1 MRKNNKM
8 DMTVTEQINAIAD
21 NICRNYCKYSDTG
34 DEEKEGCELCDSEH
48 FRNCPLN
55 ELI

>member
-8 DMTVTEQINAIAD
+8 DMNIVEQLNVIAEK
-21 NICRNYCKYSDTG
+21 ICDQYCKYPGIWDA
-34 DEEKEGCELCDSEH
+34 EKEKCELCDSEH
-48 FRNCPLN
+48 CRNCPLN